1 MIDAFAAATQPK
13 VRKISPYLF
22 IFDLDGTLFDTE
34 YDISDL
40 TARLANDIGLKV
52 TTETVFKRLSGKDSA
67 EKFELIALMNDE
79 TLKPEQMQAL
89 CAAHQAGKV
98 ALLDNPKLPL
108 VYGAQD
114 LLRTLKKEGHILAV
128 GTNNNEDLA
137 IRALKHT
144 RLLDFFEDRIYT
156 PGSVGGKSK
165 PDPAMYLKAL
175 ADLKTPAGNAL
186 VIDDSLAGV
195 AAAQAAGIA
204 SFGYAD
210 PRYGRRIDARRRDL
224 EQAGATLT
232 VETLIDIHTLLLAR
246 TLPSRMNKPGFSLD

>member
-1 MIDAFAAATQPK
+1 MIDAFTAATQPK
-13 VRKISPYLF
+13 IQKISPYLF

-34 YDISDL
+34 YDISAL
-40 TARLANDIGLKV
+40 TARLANDIGLEI
-52 TTETVFKRLSGKDSA
+52 TAETVFQRLSGLNSA

-79 TLKPEQMQAL
+79 TLKPEQMQTL
-89 CAAHQAGKV
+89 CAAHLAGKQ

-108 VYGAQD
+108 VYGAKD
-114 LLRTLKKEGHILAV
+114 LLNTLKREGHTLAV

-144 RLLDFFEDRIYT
+144 RLLDFFEDRVYT
-156 PGSVGGKSK
+156 PDSVDAKTK

-175 ADLKTPAGNAL
+175 SDLKTQAGGAL
-186 VIDDSLAGV
+186 VIEDSLAGV
-195 AAAQAAGIA
+195 AAAKAAGIA

-210 PRYGRRIDARRRDL
+210 PRFGRRIDSRRRDL
-224 EQAGATLT
+224 EKAGATLT

-246 TLPSRMNKPGFSLD
+246 TLPSRMNKPGLSLD